1 MNDGGRGAPRGG
13 TPDSSGPGSGADTEP
28 TGSGAAASSRPTF
41 TCDLCGHVMLDLH
54 CKLVCE
60 RCGYKRDCSDP

>member
-1 MNDGGRGAPRGG
+1 MSGDAAERERATTPPTAADATPKAP
-13 TPDSSGPGSGADTEP
+13 P
-28 TGSGAAASSRPTF
+28 RPTF

>member
-1 MNDGGRGAPRGG
+1 V
-13 TPDSSGPGSGADTEP
+13 SSLPE
-28 TGSGAAASSRPTF
+28 GAAAGEDRAPGQTESGNAEGDSTTGAARPSF

>member
-1 MNDGGRGAPRGG
+1 MSESEPGGHERTGRVQATDSAEA
-13 TPDSSGPGSGADTEP
+13 TPHANGEQQPAVYV
-28 TGSGAAASSRPTF
+28 
-41 TCDLCGHVMLDLH
+41 CDLCGNTMLDLH